1 MLQGHTPEVLI
12 LSEVKALLYE
22 PSLREVCISV
32 TDIDDKSR
40 PELSNAF
47 TAVLRLAFSDIDE
60 PSSDP
65 SDLLFNEEHAREI
78 VNFVRQWTDVDRIVI
93 HCLAGQSRSP
103 GIAMGLCELFSW
115 ELGEMAERYP
125 YWNPWVRTELVRVGR
140 EMLQRQS

>member
-1 MLQGHTPEVLI
+1 MIQRHTPEVLI
-12 LSEVKALLYE
+12 LSEMKALLYE
-22 PSLREVCISV
+22 PSLREACISV
-32 TDIDDKSR
+32 TDIDDKAR

-65 SDLLFNEEHAREI
+65 ADLLFNEEHAREI
-78 VNFVRQWTDVDRIVI
+78 VNFVRPWTDVDRIVI

-115 ELGEMAERYP
+115 ELGEMEERYP

-140 EMLQRQS
+140 EMLLRQA

>member
-1 MLQGHTPEVLI
+1 MIRRRTPEVLI
-12 LSEVKALLYE
+12 LSQREALLYE
-22 PSLREVCISV
+22 PSLLEVCISV
-32 TDIDDKSR
+32 TEVDKPR
-40 PELSNAF
+40 PELSDAF

-60 PSSDP
+60 PSADP
-65 SDLLFNEEHAREI
+65 SDLLFNHEHAREI

-93 HCLAGQSRSP
+93 HCMAGQSRSP

-140 EMLQRQS
+140 EILQRQG

>member
-1 MLQGHTPEVLI
+1 
-12 LSEVKALLYE
+12 
-22 PSLREVCISV
+22 
-32 TDIDDKSR
+32 
-40 PELSNAF
+40 LSNAF

-65 SDLLFNEEHAREI
+65 ADLLFNEEHAREI
-78 VNFVRQWTDVDRIVI
+78 VNFVRPWTDVDRIVI

-115 ELGEMAERYP
+115 ELGEMEERYP

-140 EMLQRQS
+140 EMLLRQA